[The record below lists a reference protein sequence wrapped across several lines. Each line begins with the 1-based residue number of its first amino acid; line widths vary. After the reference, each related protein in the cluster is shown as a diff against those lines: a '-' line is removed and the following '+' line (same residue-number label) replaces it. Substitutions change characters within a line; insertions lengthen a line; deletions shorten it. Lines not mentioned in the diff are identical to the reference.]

1 LFDLTK
7 IRRLDLHDL
16 KLEYSTVLEQ
26 LGPLFTNIKEQENI
40 LRERYLNGNSPTFVW
55 VEGGV
60 IVGTATLYILDKL
73 QFRYPYGILDDVAV
87 LPEWRSKGIARQL
100 IKYCIMYAHAKGCF
114 KVILD
119 CDPNLIKYYEQF
131 GFYLNGSCMRTDL

>member
-1 LFDLTK
+1 MFNLFK

-16 KLEYSTVLEQ
+16 KLDYAQVLEQ
-26 LGPLFTNIKEQENI
+26 IGPLFTNLREQENI

-55 VEGGV
+55 VEDGV
-60 IVGTATLYILDKL
+60 IVGTVSLYILDKL

-87 LPEWRSKGIARQL
+87 LPQWRGQGIARQL
-100 IKYCIMYAHAKGCF
+100 IKYALMHAHARGCY

-119 CDPNLIKYYEQF
+119 CDPSLGKYYEQF
-131 GFYLNGSCMRTDL
+131 GFYLNGACLRMDL